1 MDRCK
6 TDKNIDYFYYYF
18 AGSATTADLVR
29 CNACGLVRCNACGL
43 VRCNSCGLVRCNA
56 CGLVSKSDLLSRYIL
71 VALAMKFCVN
81 GGFSLFR

>member
-18 AGSATTADLVR
+18 AGSATTAD
-29 CNACGLVRCNACGL
+29 
-43 VRCNSCGLVRCNA
+43 LVRCNA